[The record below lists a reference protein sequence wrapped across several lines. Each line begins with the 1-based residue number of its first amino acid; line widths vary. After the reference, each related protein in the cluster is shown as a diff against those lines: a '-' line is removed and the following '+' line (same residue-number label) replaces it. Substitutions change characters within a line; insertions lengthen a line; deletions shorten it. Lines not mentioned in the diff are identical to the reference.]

1 MFQLILDVEEH
12 KVIAKEH
19 NSNNI
24 SDSLEVTIYKKK
36 TKKSISYTVKK
47 TRFTKAIAIIVEK
60 RKIEDT
66 IYSFEEVDF
75 IMSIMPQ
82 DNEYW
87 FFPIYENKKID
98 NISKQIYKNINK
110 FISKNGALFTLG
122 EYYNFKYTD

>member
-12 KVIAKEH
+12 KVTAKEH

-47 TRFTKAIAIIVEK
+47 ARFTKAIAIIVEK

-66 IYSFEEVDF
+66 IYSFEEVEAPSDAKSVDGGSVQPKDAAGASWIKQGRDF
-75 IMSIMPQ
+75 IGSR
-82 DNEYW
+82 
-87 FFPIYENKKID
+87 F
-98 NISKQIYKNINK
+98 
-110 FISKNGALFTLG
+110 GV
-122 EYYNFKYTD
+122 